1 MTIRLSVAV
10 TAILIAGSVGAF
22 AAELPTYEA
31 TGFPV
36 SQVQVQVL
44 SPAQAQERSP
54 VATLTRDG
62 MPASPHQVSVLASH
76 RVKVGALAPNYASR

>member
-1 MTIRLSVAV
+1 MTIRLAVAA
-10 TAILIAGSVGAF
+10 TAILIAGSAGAY

-44 SPAQAQERSP
+44 SPAQAQEQPR

-62 MPASPHQVSVLASH
+62 MPASPHQVSVLGPH
-76 RVKVGALAPNYASR
+76 KVKVGALAPNYAAR